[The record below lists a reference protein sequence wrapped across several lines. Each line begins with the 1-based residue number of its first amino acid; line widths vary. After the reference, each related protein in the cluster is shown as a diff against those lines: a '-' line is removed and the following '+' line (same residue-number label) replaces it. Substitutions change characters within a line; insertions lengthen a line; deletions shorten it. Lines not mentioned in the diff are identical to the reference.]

1 MVEEQ
6 SACLFFQLN
15 YDEGIF
21 INMFVHWYDKIMI
34 FTTKFKNKKSKKRLF
49 LNKKSAILNSF
60 WLKILIFTTKF
71 KNKKSKKRLFL
82 NKKSAIQTL
91 LWVSV
96 LAEFT
101 GKSASKT
108 AKYLQSCQFQNRRK
122 IRCLNGLILP
132 FKRNVTLWLP
142 CFYCKTSIYS
152 QCLLTLLDSLQ
163 SNLFCIH

>member
-21 INMFVHWYDKIMI
+21 INMFVHWYDKIM
-34 FTTKFKNKKSKKRLF
+34 
-49 LNKKSAILNSF
+49 
-60 WLKILIFTTKF
+60 IFTTKF

-132 FKRNVTLWLP
+132 FKRNVTL
-142 CFYCKTSIYS
+142 
-152 QCLLTLLDSLQ
+152 
-163 SNLFCIH
+163 

>member
-1 MVEEQ
+1 MKNSRLV
-6 SACLFFQLN
+6 CFFQLN

-49 LNKKSAILNSF
+49 LNKKSAI
-60 WLKILIFTTKF
+60 
-71 KNKKSKKRLFL
+71 
-82 NKKSAIQTL
+82 QTL

-96 LAEFT
+96 LAKFT